1 MHKLHL
7 PRLGQTMERG
17 TILRWARR
25 EGEPF
30 EVGDILYEVESEK
43 AVNEIEAKLP
53 GTLARIT
60 VEEGQECPVGT
71 LLAVVADPGETLSEE
86 EIEAAIAEE
95 GGREAPAASGG
106 GTGVRAPSS
115 ARAQRRVRAMP
126 KARAL
131 ARELGVE
138 LAAVEGTGQ
147 GGAITVEDVRRAAGA
162 APGEGPR
169 VRERRPLGDVG
180 RTMARVVT
188 RSWHE
193 VPQFVQMV
201 QLDASALVGR
211 RRELAGQIKRSHGVD
226 LSYTDLLL
234 EAVAGAAGEE
244 PLANSSLVDGE
255 ILLYEDVNVSVAVA
269 TGSGLL
275 VPVVRWAQALELGEL
290 AARLREVLER
300 ARSGRLSAED
310 TAGGTITLSNLGM
323 YGIEGGTPLVT
334 HPQAAVVFAGAIV
347 ERPWAVSGRV
357 EVRPTLTLSVGF
369 DHRIL
374 DGVAA
379 ARFTTALRRRLESP
393 NQEG

>member
-1 MHKLHL
+1 
-7 PRLGQTMERG
+7 MERG
-17 TILRWARR
+17 TILRWAKR

-30 EVGDILYEVESEK
+30 EIGEILYEVESEK

-60 VEEGQECPVGT
+60 VGEGEECPVGT

-95 GGREAPAASGG
+95 SGAGTPAVPETGSGDRMPSPVRE
-106 GTGVRAPSS
+106 R
-115 ARAQRRVRAMP
+115 RRVRAMP
-126 KARAL
+126 RARAL

-138 LAAVEGTGQ
+138 LAAIEGTGQ

-162 APGEGPR
+162 APGDGPR
-169 VRERRPLGDVG
+169 VRERRPLGGVG
-180 RTMARVVT
+180 RTMAQVVT

-201 QLDASALVGR
+201 QLDAGALVER
-211 RRELAGQIKRSHGVD
+211 RRSLAAEIKRAYSVD

-234 EAVAGAAGEE
+234 EAVAVAVEEE

-255 ILLYEDVNVSVAVA
+255 IVVYEDVNVSVAAA
-269 TGSGLL
+269 TGAGLL
-275 VPVVRWAQALELGEL
+275 VPVVKRVQTLELGEL
-290 AARLREVLER
+290 AVRLREVLER
-300 ARSGRLSAED
+300 ARGSRLSAED

-323 YGIEGGTPLVT
+323 YGVEGGTPLVT
-334 HPQAAVVFAGAIV
+334 HPQATVVFAGAIV
-347 ERPWAVSGRV
+347 ERPWVVSGRI
-357 EVRPTLTLSVGF
+357 EARPVLSLSVGF

-379 ARFTTALRRRLESP
+379 ARFTTALKRRLERP